1 MTPTTLT
8 TRQEM
13 RSPSSLAQTAFAFGL
28 GLVFAASG
36 ATKLLLPNG
45 PIADFQ
51 RWGMPAPHVLV
62 TVAGVLELGG
72 ALLLIGDVGVRAAG
86 SVLAAEMAIAGL
98 VAATHDGGVQLV
110 VPPMLIV
117 GCVGL
122 VVARSRALRA
132 AARPQSAQGT
142 STESSV
148 GASRATTYSAGS
160 VSERFSSTCVS
171 RGGTYTRSPAPMTT
185 DSSRCSPHRTSRSP
199 ESM

>member
-1 MTPTTLT
+1 MPPTTIT

-28 GLVFAASG
+28 GLVFAATG
-36 ATKLLLPNG
+36 ATKLLVPDG
-45 PIADFQ
+45 PVADFH
-51 RWGMPAPHVLV
+51 RWGLPAPHVLV
-62 TVAGVLELGG
+62 AVAGVLELGG

-86 SVLAAEMAIAGL
+86 SMLAIEMSLAGL
-98 VAATHDGGVQLV
+98 VAGTHDGGVQLV
-110 VPPMLIV
+110 VPPILIV

-122 VVARSRALRA
+122 VLARSRALRVVA
-132 AARPQSAQGT
+132 QSAQGT

-160 VSERFSSTCVS
+160 VSERFSRTCVS
-171 RGGTYTRSPAPMTT
+171 RGGTYTRSPGPMTT

>member
-1 MTPTTLT
+1 MTPTTIT
-8 TRQEM
+8 TRHEL
-13 RSPSSLAQTAFAFGL
+13 RSPSSLAQAAFAFGL

-36 ATKLLLPNG
+36 ATKLLLPGG
-45 PIADFQ
+45 PVADFE
-51 RWGMPAPHVLV
+51 RWGLPLPHVLV

-86 SVLAAEMAIAGL
+86 SMLALEMSVAGL

-110 VPPMLIV
+110 VPPILIV
-117 GCVGL
+117 GCLGL
-122 VVARSRALRA
+122 VVARSRALRLA
-132 AARPQSAQGT
+132 AQSAQGT

-160 VSERFSSTCVS
+160 VSDRFSRTCVS
-171 RGGTYTRSPAPMTT
+171 RGGTYTRSPGPMTT
-185 DSSRCSPHRTSRSP
+185 DSSRCSPQRTSRSP

>member
-1 MTPTTLT
+1 MHPTTIT

-28 GLVFAASG
+28 GLVFAATG
-36 ATKLLLPNG
+36 ATKLLLPDG
-45 PIADFQ
+45 PVADFQ
-51 RWGMPAPHVLV
+51 RWGLPAPHVLV
-62 TVAGVLELGG
+62 AVAGVLELGG

-86 SVLAAEMAIAGL
+86 SMLAVEMSLAGL
-98 VAATHDGGVQLV
+98 VAGTHDGGVQLV

-117 GCVGL
+117 GCLGL
-122 VVARSRALRA
+122 VLARSRALRVVA
-132 AARPQSAQGT
+132 QSAQGT

-160 VSERFSSTCVS
+160 VSERFSRTCVS
-171 RGGTYTRSPAPMTT
+171 RGGTYTRSPGPMIT
-185 DSSRCSPHRTSRSP
+185 DSSKCSPHRTSRSP